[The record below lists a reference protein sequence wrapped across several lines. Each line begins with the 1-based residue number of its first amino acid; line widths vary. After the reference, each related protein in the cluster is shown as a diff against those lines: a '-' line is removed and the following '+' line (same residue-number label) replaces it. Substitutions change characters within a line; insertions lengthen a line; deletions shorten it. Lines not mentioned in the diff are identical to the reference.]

1 MLSNVDLVNS
11 IRMLS
16 LTIHT
21 SHWLSFVP
29 LTSNADGLVKAEL
42 RCRISPLWNEGYTA
56 IFMVLL
62 ANKVP
67 LSLSLT
73 FISLGFGMFTVADAS
88 NFCRKTD
95 LL

>member
-16 LTIHT
+16 LAIHT

-67 LSLSLT
+67 LSLPLSYRWDLVCSLLQMPL
-73 FISLGFGMFTVADAS
+73 ISIVKQTV
-88 NFCRKTD
+88 
-95 LL
+95 L